1 MKLFTVTATT
11 CIMMMSGGQA
21 LNLGAETK
29 QLA

>member
-1 MKLFTVTATT
+1 MKLLTVTATT

-21 LNLGAETK
+21 LHLGAGTK